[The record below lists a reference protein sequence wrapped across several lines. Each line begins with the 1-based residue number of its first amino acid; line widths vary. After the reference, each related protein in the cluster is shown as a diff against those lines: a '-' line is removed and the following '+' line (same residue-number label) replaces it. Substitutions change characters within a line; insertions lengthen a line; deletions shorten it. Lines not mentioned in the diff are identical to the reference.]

1 MDMNDS
7 KQSAIDF
14 LKSDVTFAGRDVY
27 IIGSGPN
34 GPEHYN
40 RIPSPSEVEFIAV
53 NKAIKIAPLTAYWL
67 CSAPNLVYTD
77 YFHIVMHE
85 HLDTGVYTPILSARL
100 TQNYPETPYYII
112 IGPPLGHGDYNIV
125 SGCVRRGAGSV
136 GVALQTALQKQAA
149 RCVLVG
155 VDMEGKGY
163 FDGTA
168 NVGKR
173 SIHPD
178 GTWTQL
184 PGLQHVV
191 DNCKSNGMDVV
202 SMSKT
207 KLKVEMV

>member
-1 MDMNDS
+1 MLS
-7 KQSAIDF
+7 EATQPLDF
-14 LKSDVTFAGRDVY
+14 LTSEITFTGRDVY
-27 IIGSGPN
+27 ILGSGPN

-40 RIPSPSEVEFIAV
+40 RIPSPHDVEFIAV

-67 CSAPNLVYTD
+67 CIAPNLAYQD
-77 YFHIVMHE
+77 YFHHIMHE
-85 HLDTGVYTPILSARL
+85 HMDTGVYTPILSARL
-100 TQNYPETPYYII
+100 TLNYPETPYYII
-112 IGPPLGHGDYNIV
+112 AGPPIGHGDYNHIP
-125 SGCVRRGAGSV
+125 GCVRRGAGSV
-136 GVALQTALQKQAA
+136 GVALQAALQKEAK

-168 NVGKR
+168 NEGKR

-184 PGLQHVV
+184 TALQGVV
-191 DNCKSNGMDVV
+191 NNCKANGMDVV

-207 KLKVEMV
+207 KLKVEMI